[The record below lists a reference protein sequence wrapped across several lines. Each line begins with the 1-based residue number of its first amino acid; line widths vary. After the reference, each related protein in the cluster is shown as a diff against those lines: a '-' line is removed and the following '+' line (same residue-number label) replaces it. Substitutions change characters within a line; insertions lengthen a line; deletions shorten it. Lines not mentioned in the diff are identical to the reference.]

1 MHSSRFTVLL
11 LTAYCLLLTAYCL
24 LLTAYCLLLTAYRLP
39 LTAYCLLLTAPMP
52 SPNTWLNF
60 ALVAVIVTLVPGPA
74 FIVVLTTALR
84 RGFKPGAYATAGIVA
99 GDGAYFFLT
108 ALGLGSLLAT
118 SFWTFTIIKWLGIA
132 YLVYLG
138 LRSFLF
144 PSSSLIA
151 AEGRSPST
159 RSSFVTAL
167 TVQLANPKLLLF
179 LAALLPQFLDPSH
192 PIAPQLAVLG
202 GTFMLSDT
210 IIYLLLSVVA
220 ARARP
225 LLTSPQAT
233 RIVSRVSGVA
243 MLGAAARVATK

>member
-1 MHSSRFTVLL
+1 M
-11 LTAYCLLLTAYCL
+11 
-24 LLTAYCLLLTAYRLP
+24 
-39 LTAYCLLLTAPMP
+39 
-52 SPNTWLNF
+52 NTWLNF
-60 ALVAVIVTLVPGPA
+60 ALVALVVTLVPGPA

-84 RGFKPGAYATAGIVA
+84 RGFKPGAYATAGIVI
-99 GDGAYFFLT
+99 GDAVYFFLT
-108 ALGLGSLLAT
+108 TVGLGSLLAT
-118 SFWTFTIIKWLGIA
+118 SFWTFTIIKWLGIV

-138 LRSFLF
+138 LRSLF
-144 PSSSLIA
+144 FPGNSLIA
-151 AEGRSPST
+151 ADGRSVSG

-179 LAALLPQFLDPSH
+179 LAALLPQFLDPTR

-202 GTFMLSDT
+202 PIFMLSDT
-210 IIYLLLSVVA
+210 VIYLLLSLLA

-225 LLTSPQAT
+225 LLASPRAT

>member
-1 MHSSRFTVLL
+1 M
-11 LTAYCLLLTAYCL
+11 
-24 LLTAYCLLLTAYRLP
+24 
-39 LTAYCLLLTAPMP
+39 
-52 SPNTWLNF
+52 NTWLNF
-60 ALVAVIVTLVPGPA
+60 ALVALVVTLVPGPA

-84 RGFKPGAYATAGIVA
+84 RGFKPGAYATAGIVI
-99 GDGAYFFLT
+99 GDAVYFFLT
-108 ALGLGSLLAT
+108 AVGLGSLLAT

-138 LRSFLF
+138 LRSLLF
-144 PSSSLIA
+144 PSNSLIA
-151 AEGRSPST
+151 ADGRSVSG

-179 LAALLPQFLDPSH
+179 LAALLPQFLDPAR
-192 PIAPQLAVLG
+192 PVAPQLAILG
-202 GTFMLSDT
+202 PIFMLSDT
-210 IIYLLLSVVA
+210 IVYLLLSMLA

-225 LLTSPQAT
+225 LLASPRAT

>member
-1 MHSSRFTVLL
+1 M
-11 LTAYCLLLTAYCL
+11 
-24 LLTAYCLLLTAYRLP
+24 
-39 LTAYCLLLTAPMP
+39 
-52 SPNTWLNF
+52 NTWLNF

-84 RGFKPGAYATAGIVA
+84 RGFKLGAYATAGIVS
-99 GDGAYFFLT
+99 GDAIYFSLT

-118 SFWTFTIIKWLGIA
+118 SFWTFTIVKWLGIA

-138 LRSFLF
+138 VRSLFF
-144 PSSSLIA
+144 PSHSLITA
-151 AEGRSPST
+151 DGSSVSR

-179 LAALLPQFLDPSH
+179 LAALVPQFLDPTR
-192 PIAPQLAVLG
+192 PIPSQLAVLG
-202 GTFMLSDT
+202 ATFMLSDT
-210 IIYLLLSVVA
+210 VIYLLLSTLA

-225 LLTSPQAT
+225 LLASPRAT